1 MKIRLIASR
10 CIKKI
15 YDGLSNETKYAE
27 YTPEEL
33 ANEVEAMD
41 NIQKEKMLDRSIY
54 ENDKHIQEV
63 IHKMFRP
70 NNAYTKFDFGNG
82 RPRKSAILTTSSID
96 MAKRYYHAIKKNDS
110 ERKLVRKRI
119 S

>member
-1 MKIRLIASR
+1 MEHEDTIDSESLY
-10 CIKKI
+10 KKI

-70 NNAYTKFDFGNG
+70 NNAYT
-82 RPRKSAILTTSSID
+82 
-96 MAKRYYHAIKKNDS
+96 
-110 ERKLVRKRI
+110 
-119 S
+119 